1 MPADLAPS
9 SATLSSATMRAVLL
23 EAPGGPERL
32 VPGEVPVPAL
42 KPGHVRVRIA
52 ASAVNPVDTKIRA
65 GLPIAPADPAI
76 LGCDLAGTVA
86 AVGEGVTDFA
96 VGDAVYG
103 CAGGVKG
110 QGGTLAEYIVADAR
124 LLAPRPR
131 GLSMRAAAALP
142 LVAITAVDAFERAGL
157 AASEHVLIHGGAG
170 GVGHVAIQLAK
181 ARGARVAATASSAE
195 KAVLVRSL
203 GADEII
209 LYREEAVADYVARL
223 TGGRGFDLVFDAVG
237 GANLANSFAA
247 ARLEG
252 RVATT
257 SARATLDLSL
267 LHGRALSLHAVF
279 MLLPMLTGEG
289 RERHGR
295 VLRELAALVDAGKVR
310 PLLDPHRFTLAQAA
324 DAHRLLESGT
334 AVGKIVV
341 DVAEGL
347 D

>member
-1 MPADLAPS
+1 MPADPVI
-9 SATLSSATMRAVLL
+9 SAATMRAMVL

-32 VPGEVPVPAL
+32 VPAELPVPAL
-42 KPGHVRVRIA
+42 RPGHVRVKIA

-110 QGGTLAEYIVADAR
+110 QGGTLADYIVADAR
-124 LLAPRPR
+124 LLAPKPR
-131 GLSMRAAAALP
+131 SLSMREAAALP

-157 AASEHVLIHGGAG
+157 SAGDHVLIHGGTG

-181 ARGARVAATASSAE
+181 ARGVRVAATASSAE
-195 KAVLVRSL
+195 KAALMRSL
-203 GADEII
+203 GADEVI
-209 LYREEAVADYVARL
+209 LYREEEVADYVARL
-223 TGGRGFDLVFDAVG
+223 TAGRGFDLVFDTVG
-237 GANLANSFAA
+237 GANLPNSFAA

-252 RVATT
+252 RIATT

-295 VLRELAALVDAGKVR
+295 ILRELAALADAGTVR
-310 PLLDPHRFTLAQAA
+310 PLLDPHCFTLAQAG
-324 DAHRLLESGT
+324 DAHRLLESGA
-334 AVGKIVV
+334 AVGKIVI